1 MAEQKRRR
9 GDRKDAYLVRDIDS
23 MHGIFPFV
31 MPSRAA
37 NEAVLNEK
45 FDLEAIHRYLEK
57 KNADETEFRY
67 TFFHVIC
74 AAIAKV
80 ICLRPKMNR
89 FYAGGRLYERKDV
102 LLTFVVKKQ
111 FTDDSEEAMAIIQI
125 DRDSGVSPIEQI
137 HEKVKKI
144 VFSVRRE
151 HQVDGTTDIM
161 DKLVKLPVWML
172 RIVFGLLKWLES
184 HGWYPTSLMNED
196 PYYASVFLSNLG
208 SIRMHANY
216 HHLADWGTNSFFCI
230 VGEKKESPVFAP
242 DGTYEMRDTIDLGLT
257 IDERIADGLYFANSL
272 RLLRALLADPELL
285 DLPVEAPI
293 TVDDITYGG
302 GNGHD

>member
-1 MAEQKRRR
+1 MAEQQRRR
-9 GDRKDAYLVRDIDS
+9 GDRKDGYLVRNVDS

-37 NEAVLNEK
+37 NEAVMDET
-45 FDLEAIHRYLEK
+45 FDLEAINRYLEE
-57 KNADETEFRY
+57 KNANETEFRY

-111 FTDDSEEAMAIIQI
+111 FTDDSAEAMAILKI

-137 HEKVKKI
+137 HEKVKKV
-144 VFSVRRE
+144 VFSVRKENR
-151 HQVDGTTDIM
+151 VDGTTDIM
-161 DKLVKLPVWML
+161 DKLVKFPVWFL
-172 RIVFGLLKWLES
+172 RMFFGFLKWLEY
-184 HGWYPTSLMNED
+184 HGWYPESLMRED
-196 PYYASVFLSNLG
+196 LYYASVFLSNLG

-216 HHLADWGTNSFFCI
+216 HHLADWGTNSFFCVI
-230 VGEKKESPVFAP
+230 GEKRLAPAFAP
-242 DGTYEMRDTIDLGLT
+242 DGTYEMREKIDLGMT
-257 IDERIADGLYFANSL
+257 IDERIADGVYFANSL
-272 RLLRALLADPELL
+272 RLLRALLADPKLL
-285 DLPVEAPI
+285 DLPIETPI
-293 TVDDITYGG
+293 TVGDITYGG
-302 GNGHD
+302 EKEHA